1 MTTII
6 GSRAKISTVIQVE
19 LQASSTGDTIDTAIT
34 LTKAGG
40 KEEER
45 GGKRRGRK
53 EGGRGRE
60 RGERRERE
68 EGGREGGKVEKRE

>member
-6 GSRAKISTVIQVE
+6 GSRAKISTVTVIQVE

-45 GGKRRGRK
+45 GGKRRG
-53 EGGRGRE
+53 GE
-60 RGERRERE
+60 RG
-68 EGGREGGKVEKRE
+68 G